1 MIDRS
6 EVHSHCGIR
15 GRHAARLRRLA
26 VMILLISITTLSVSV
41 SSTAA
46 EPEGEKPAATPEEEK
61 KAEARRLFGDG
72 VDQVKKF
79 QWAEGLAAFE
89 KSHALVPSAN
99 TSLNIGVCER
109 ALGRYVRARQSFRR
123 ALDEN
128 ERGGGVALS
137 GSSVSDANG
146 YLAEI
151 ERLIVH
157 ATLTIKPSDA
167 LLSVD
172 GRPLSPISPSGDASQ
187 KKVFA
192 AGIAPP
198 GPGARVPSD
207 SFEVVL
213 DPGNHVFV
221 LARRGFSDA
230 VVNKTLTPGSKSEI
244 VLELDKLP
252 ATLKVGSSVGGA
264 IVRVGE
270 IDVGPVPATVL
281 RPAGKYQVVVSKD
294 GYVPYETTL
303 TVQPGEEAKIDAVM
317 TEESM
322 NVAEQWW
329 FWTSIVAGLG
339 TAATITYFAVRP
351 EPDPPPYDG
360 GSSGWV
366 VRPTLFSF

>member
-1 MIDRS
+1 MRRS
-6 EVHSHCGIR
+6 LMTLLLSI
-15 GRHAARLRRLA
+15 ATASSAPSFALA
-26 VMILLISITTLSVSV
+26 G
-41 SSTAA
+41 
-46 EPEGEKPAATPEEEK
+46 EPEGDKPAGSPDDDK
-61 KAEARRLFGDG
+61 KAEARRLFGEG

-89 KSHALVPSAN
+89 KSHALVSSAN

-109 ALGRYVRARQSFRR
+109 ALGRYVRARQSLRR

-128 ERGGGVALS
+128 EKGGGVALS
-137 GSSVSDANG
+137 GSSVADANG

-151 ERLIVH
+151 ERLIVR

-167 LLSVD
+167 LLSID
-172 GRPLSPISPSGDASQ
+172 GRPLSPISSSSDSPTD

-198 GPGARVPSD
+198 GPGAKVPSS

-213 DPGNHVFV
+213 DPGHHVFV

-230 VVNKTLTPGSKSEI
+230 VVNKTLSPGSKSEI

-252 ATLKVGSSVGGA
+252 ATLKVGSSVEGS

-270 IDVGPVPATVL
+270 IDVGPVPANVL

-303 TVQPGEEAKIDAVM
+303 TVKPGEEAKIDAVM
-317 TEESM
+317 TEESL

-366 VRPTLFSF
+366 VRPTLIRF

>member
-1 MIDRS
+1 MR
-6 EVHSHCGIR
+6 
-15 GRHAARLRRLA
+15 RHL
-26 VMILLISITTLSVSV
+26 MILLLSIAAL
-41 SSTAA
+41 STASSSA
-46 EPEGEKPAATPEEEK
+46 LAGEPEGDKPAASPEDDK
-61 KAEARRLFGDG
+61 KAEARRLFGEG

-109 ALGRYVRARQSFRR
+109 ALGRYVRARQSLRR

-128 ERGGGVALS
+128 EKGGSVALS
-137 GSSVSDANG
+137 SSSVADANG

-151 ERLIVH
+151 ERLIVR

-167 LLSVD
+167 LLSID
-172 GRPLSPISPSGDASQ
+172 GRPLSPISSGDSASD

-192 AGIAPP
+192 AGIAAP
-198 GPGARVPSD
+198 GPGAKVPSG

-230 VVNKTLTPGSKSEI
+230 VVNKTLSPGSKNEI

-252 ATLKVGSSVGGA
+252 ATLKVGSSVEGS

-270 IDVGPVPATVL
+270 IDVGPVPANVL

-303 TVQPGEEAKIDAVM
+303 TVKPGEEAKIDAVM
-317 TEESM
+317 TEESL

-366 VRPTLFSF
+366 VRPTLIRF